1 MCLAVFALGA
11 HPRYRVVIAANRD
24 EFHARPTATARW
36 WDEGW
41 LGGRD
46 LEAGGTWLGVTREA
60 RWALLTN
67 VREPATNDPRAPTR
81 GTLVPQVL
89 AADRSAVNAIPAIVA
104 AHGRCNG
111 FNLVGGDHDL
121 SAWANHRV
129 GHANVTRRLPP
140 GLHGLSNH
148 LLDTPWPKVVRI
160 KAAVGAWCA
169 SAASDFEPL
178 FSALGDRT
186 EAPEAE
192 LPSTGIRIELER
204 LLSAPF
210 IISENYGTRS
220 STVVALDHDGA
231 ARFVERSFD
240 SAGRLTAVAD
250 FSFTLCDPSPP
261 EARP

>member
-24 EFHARPTATARW
+24 EFHARPTSPARW

-46 LEAGGTWLGVTREA
+46 LEAGGAWLGVTRSA

-67 VREPATNDPRAPTR
+67 VREPVFNDPRAPSR
-81 GTLVPQVL
+81 GALVPRVL
-89 AADRSAVNAIPAIVA
+89 GAADAAATALPRIVA
-104 AHGRCNG
+104 AHEACNG
-111 FNLVGGDHDL
+111 FNLVGGDHDQA
-121 SAWANHRV
+121 AWASHRV
-129 GHANVTRRLPP
+129 SRGNVGRTLPP

-169 SAASDFEPL
+169 SAALDFEPL
-178 FSALGDRT
+178 FGALADRT
-186 EAPEAE
+186 EAPDRE
-192 LPSTGIRIELER
+192 LPHTGIPLDRER

-210 IISENYGTRS
+210 IVSGTYGTRS
-220 STVVALDHDGA
+220 STVVALDHDGE

-240 SAGRLTAVAD
+240 AAGRETGVVDVRFEIEPAA
-250 FSFTLCDPSPP
+250 
-261 EARP
+261 

>member
-24 EFHARPTATARW
+24 EFHARPTAPARW

-46 LEAGGTWLGVTREA
+46 LEAGGTWLGVTRPG

-67 VREPATNDPRAPTR
+67 VREPQTNDPRAPSR
-81 GTLVPQVL
+81 GALVPRVL
-89 AADRSAVNAIPAIVA
+89 EAPDAAIAALPHIVGASSA
-104 AHGRCNG
+104 CNG
-111 FNLVGGDHDL
+111 FNLVGGDHDQA
-121 SAWANHRV
+121 AWACHRV
-129 GHANVTRRLPP
+129 GHRTIHKVLPP

-169 SAASDFEPL
+169 SAALAFEPL
-178 FSALGDRT
+178 FAALADRN
-186 EAPEAE
+186 EAPDEE
-192 LPSTGIRIELER
+192 LPNTGIPLDRER

-210 IISENYGTRS
+210 IVSERYGTRS
-220 STVVALDHDGA
+220 STVVALDHGGE

-240 SAGRLTAVAD
+240 AAGRVTGITDLT
-250 FSFTLCDPSPP
+250 FTIT
-261 EARP
+261 